1 MLKQV
6 KTVKCTHVIA
16 QVGLGYYDEDGNLI
30 GEEMFP
36 QSGGNVIAA
45 KLFHPHAEELARLI
59 EMCVQQ
65 AWEKLAAQGQ
75 ADGSI
80 HGRDGAADAGHV
92 GSASETQG
100 GLLPG
105 RG

>member
-6 KTVKCTHVIA
+6 NALKCTHVIA

-36 QSGGNVIAA
+36 QSGENVIAA
-45 KLFHPHAEELARLI
+45 KLFHPHTEELVHLI

-65 AWEKLAAQGQ
+65 AWEKLAAQGH
-75 ADGSI
+75 AARPI
-80 HGRDGAADAGHV
+80 HGHDDTPEV
-92 GSASETQG
+92 GNERRAYSDNVQQPS
-100 GLLPG
+100 
-105 RG
+105 